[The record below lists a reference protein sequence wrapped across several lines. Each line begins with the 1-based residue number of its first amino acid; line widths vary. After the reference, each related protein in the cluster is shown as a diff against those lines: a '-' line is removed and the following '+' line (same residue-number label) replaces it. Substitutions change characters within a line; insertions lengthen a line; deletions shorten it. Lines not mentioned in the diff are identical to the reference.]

1 MKKTKNF
8 YIILSVSIFFIL
20 VGLILG
26 TIYDLDISKTLA
38 TVEEGSYYTT
48 NKFAI
53 LGETFGEDIL
63 YIIVECALAIIFCYL
78 VKNPLKKDIF
88 NTLLFIV
95 LVVCGGCVCFYAINK
110 TLNYMI
116 THNLIHN
123 GEFYSSVLGKI
134 TVIFVS
140 LSIHAIIFF
149 LFSKVKNED
158 LKALLGWAITVVV
171 IAILSNAIVQGTK
184 LIFDRTRFR
193 AMVYERDTTFEHFT
207 PWYQINQN
215 KFATTS
221 QYASD
226 YFKSFPSGHTC
237 AASSIFLLT
246 LLPMFYKKVDTKEW
260 KIFFYVVAIIYTVSV
275 AFSRIIAGAH
285 FFTDVYIAGLVT
297 ITLIF
302 IAKYFVIE
310 RFVALPQKV
319 NNAKNNITQTINNEP
334 IKEVMNKEENIQ
346 SSSIQNQQE
355 NEKIDNK
362 NIESKENSN
371 NLDNKKDT
379 PDNTEN

>member
-1 MKKTKNF
+1 
-8 YIILSVSIFFIL
+8 
-20 VGLILG
+20 
-26 TIYDLDISKTLA
+26 
-38 TVEEGSYYTT
+38 
-48 NKFAI
+48 
-53 LGETFGEDIL
+53 
-63 YIIVECALAIIFCYL
+63 
-78 VKNPLKKDIF
+78 
-88 NTLLFIV
+88 
-95 LVVCGGCVCFYAINK
+95 
-110 TLNYMI
+110 MI

-123 GEFYSSVLGKI
+123 GEFYSSVLGKL

-158 LKALLGWAITVVV
+158 LKALLRWAITVVV

-193 AMVYERDTTFEHFT
+193 AMVYEGDTTFEHFT

-260 KIFFYVVAIIYTVSV
+260 KTFFYVVAIIYTVSV
-275 AFSRIIAGAH
+275 ALSRIIAGAH

-346 SSSIQNQQE
+346 SSSIQNQQD